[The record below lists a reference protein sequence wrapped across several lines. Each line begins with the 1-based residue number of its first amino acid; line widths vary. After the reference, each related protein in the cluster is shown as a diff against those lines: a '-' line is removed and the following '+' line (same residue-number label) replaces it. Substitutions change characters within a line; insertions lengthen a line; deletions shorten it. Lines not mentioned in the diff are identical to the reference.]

1 VTLIA
6 LVLLL
11 NLGGLSLE
19 CGIQKELRNGFGV
32 QNEKRSVW
40 SAAMTERQMEV
51 LHFIEDFIK
60 YRGFSPSY
68 ADIATGLKLKS
79 KSNIH
84 RIIHDLKDRGL
95 LKVQPNKIRSLVP
108 IDKTVEKMTSL

>member
-1 VTLIA
+1 MRKEKDYSA
-6 LVLLL
+6 LS
-11 NLGGLSLE
+11 NP
-19 CGIQKELRNGFGV
+19 CTGIRKSQ
-32 QNEKRSVW
+32 
-40 SAAMTERQMEV
+40 MTERQMEV